1 MAACPLDIVGKKT
14 FRVVPAFNAPSTGGR
29 TAPSPAP
36 EGFLPLFVPE
46 IWRRVKCGRLIG

>member
-1 MAACPLDIVGKKT
+1 LDIVGKKT